1 MPPSTASLPPSP
13 ACRRSRQRDIQ
24 PAETGERPCAPP
36 FPRFS
41 DLSAL
46 DFIRPSGLCPPSAKQ
61 ARSTMPVTTR
71 LATASPAPSSVASSQ
86 DVALSSTFDD
96 TSTPTRRLTR
106 SAARLLSPAAL
117 PAPGTPK
124 FAAPPSPPSGQR
136 ARSRSQS
143 PATSVTGKSTPR
155 AAARATRSASR
166 LSVEVES
173 TSASGGSRRGSIPPT
188 TPAAADKG
196 KAREVVV
203 EEVESEDEDDSSEA
217 SSSSS
222 SSSESESEEDSDDD
236 EGLDKF
242 APARTEV
249 EEEAFLAGLLSQ
261 AYASAEA
268 KAAEKKAA
276 AGGGVLLEMES
287 TKEV

>member
-1 MPPSTASLPPSP
+1 M
-13 ACRRSRQRDIQ
+13 Q

-46 DFIRPSGLCPPSAKQ
+46 DFIRPPDLCPPSAKQ
-61 ARSTMPVTTR
+61 APSTMPVTTR

-222 SSSESESEEDSDDD
+222 SESESEEDSDDD

-242 APARTEV
+242 APARTEA